1 MLWENNEQKLRPVPI
16 LEALLSP
23 TVSPFITVDHGL
35 WAGGA
40 GQWPE
45 EWYACLKAIKLLGKV
60 APGPELESKE
70 WTRHAGVGVSGG
82 CRNGRTFSLEGGI
95 QPDSEGD
102 AVLLW
107 GERMSPGFTLT
118 VMNEVTERE
127 EIHQISS
134 KWIADL
140 YESWREESKSCL
152 RRSHVQSSVL
162 SLTIWVSFLNL
173 WGFSSFILLS
183 PQVCGSKLV
192 KMCVYIATVLA
203 TSTDLDSLGH
213 VGVASVT
220 QTSAEDCIA
229 GVFNVCSMMCTCW
242 N

>member
-1 MLWENNEQKLRPVPI
+1 MEAECGCCERTMSKSWNRFLFWKLCCPPPYLHLSRLTVVYEREVPGSG
-16 LEALLSP
+16 LKSDTL
-23 TVSPFITVDHGL
+23 VSKQL
-35 WAGGA
+35 NSW
-40 GQWPE
+40 
-45 EWYACLKAIKLLGKV
+45 GKWRR
-60 APGPELESKE
+60 GPELESKE

-82 CRNGRTFSLEGGI
+82 CRNGRTSSLEGGI

-118 VMNEVTERE
+118 VMNDVTERE

-162 SLTIWVSFLNL
+162 SLTIWLSSEASAHSFSCPLKCA
-173 WGFSSFILLS
+173 GLS
-183 PQVCGSKLV
+183 
-192 KMCVYIATVLA
+192 
-203 TSTDLDSLGH
+203 
-213 VGVASVT
+213 
-220 QTSAEDCIA
+220 
-229 GVFNVCSMMCTCW
+229 
-242 N
+242 